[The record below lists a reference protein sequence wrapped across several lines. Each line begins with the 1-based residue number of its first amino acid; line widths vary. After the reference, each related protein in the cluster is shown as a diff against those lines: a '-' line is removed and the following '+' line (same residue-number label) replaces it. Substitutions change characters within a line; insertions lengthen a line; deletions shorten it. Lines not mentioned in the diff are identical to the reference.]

1 MDNTCQDKVVDICEV
16 TSSVTVRKLSR
27 GLLVRSVGRNH
38 FILSPHLFPTPRR
51 LVLLSNTVRVGCPG
65 LVSGAL
71 FFLWM

>member
-38 FILSPHLFPTPRR
+38 FIYPLI
-51 LVLLSNTVRVGCPG
+51 
-65 LVSGAL
+65 
-71 FFLWM
+71 FFLLLEG